1 MNQFMATPL
10 VRDARAVLALMR
22 LREVA
27 PFVLV
32 TTLMGANVGGVE
44 LGVQS
49 LALLAVALANVL
61 CVAFAFMINDVE
73 DAPDDALTP
82 VKAKRNPVSAGRLS
96 PRSGYWASA
105 VVAICALALYAALGI
120 WPLVYGAICVAIGFL
135 YSWRR
140 VRLKAIPVADLLSH
154 GLMLA
159 ALQFLCA
166 YTTFRP
172 VGGPW
177 LAPCLFLFIISLY
190 GQLFNQLR
198 DLEGDLKAGVNHT
211 AARIGPRA
219 TFIVMIILLVVGIL
233 MLVVSVL
240 QGSIPLWVIALSVG
254 MALVMLLILLQR
266 ARGTKTAVGVPAT
279 YNEPMVLVATLGMLI
294 WLFVNAWL

>member
-1 MNQFMATPL
+1 MKQFMSKPMIFH
-10 VRDARAVLALMR
+10 ARAILALMR
-22 LREVA
+22 LREVV

-32 TTLMGANVGGVE
+32 TSLIGVNVGGAK
-44 LGVQS
+44 LGVQPW
-49 LALLAVALANVL
+49 AVLGVVLANVL

-96 PRSGYWASA
+96 PRAGYWASA
-105 VVAICALALYAALGI
+105 VVALCALALYAALGT
-120 WPLVYGAICVAIGFL
+120 WPLVYGAVCVAIGFL

-140 VRLKAIPVADLLSH
+140 VRLKSVPIADLLSH

-166 YTTFRP
+166 YTAFRP

-177 LAPCLFLFIISLY
+177 LAPCLFLFVISLY

-198 DLEGDLKAGVNHT
+198 DLEGDVKAGLNHT
-211 AARIGPRA
+211 AVRIGPRA
-219 TFIVMIILLVVGIL
+219 TFIVMIVLLVVGFT

-240 QGSIPLWVIALSVG
+240 QGSIPLWVIILTVS
-254 MALVMLLILLQR
+254 MCLVMLLILLRR

-279 YNEPMVLVATLGMLI
+279 YNEPMVLIASLGMLV
-294 WLFVNAWL
+294 WLFVDAWL